1 MVEILKQ
8 NQYAPMLVEQ
18 QVAIIYAGINGYLDD
33 IPLEKVGD
41 FEKGFLEYLDANS
54 RELLDEIRT
63 SGKLDDKTETQLK
76 KSIDNFKKGF
86 TA

>member
-8 NQYAPMLVEQ
+8 NQYSPMLVEE

-33 IPLEKVGD
+33 IALEKVGD
-41 FEKGFLEYLDANS
+41 FEKGLLEYLDANS